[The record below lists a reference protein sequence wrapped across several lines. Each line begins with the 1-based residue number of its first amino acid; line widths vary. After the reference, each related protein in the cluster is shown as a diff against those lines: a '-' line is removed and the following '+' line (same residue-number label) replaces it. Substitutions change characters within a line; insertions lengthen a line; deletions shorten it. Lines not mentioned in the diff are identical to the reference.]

1 MSSKLSKTVFLLT
14 ISTILSLSYHE
25 IPYKLKLN
33 SYLTTFES
41 QVGGSSS
48 KKVEFALSLSSPIS
62 FFQHDEEYDES
73 SKKQIGSEIELNYYA
88 LGSKLV
94 LQGKLIQ
101 DSFEIYT
108 SSGTL
113 SVENFPFLLGK
124 FDSNITSF
132 GILGLAPGIKSTDS
146 KNLNE
151 SNFSLKELQGKM
163 TKSVFSI
170 SKLSKKLDGTF
181 EGTVYFGDK
190 HIEFM
195 TTEGKTVKCK
205 TKYSYAWSCDFKYL
219 EYNNTKV
226 DLNIGEVTLSSEK
239 PFAIFNIDYL
249 ERFLNML
256 PNGICKK
263 VEENDKVY
271 IECNGL
277 AFDDLE
283 LKIKVE
289 DNYEMKIKVPDFNN
303 VLGKEKLNYVF
314 TPGIYFS
321 KDLDGA
327 YIPIH
332 WFRDYHILFS
342 NENNSPLVQF
352 HTYEENLVTDLKEN
366 KKKEEEKNYI
376 RISKTAFVILCI
388 ALGIVF
394 VVLILFL
401 GYIKL
406 SSSKPTHGLKSSQTK
421 KGKGISPSRFPTFD
435 SSLLGTS
442 DDSMPKRLKTTNIAY
457 KY

>member
-94 LQGKLIQ
+94 LQGKLVQ

-124 FDSNITSF
+124 FDLNITSF

-271 IECNGL
+271 IE
-277 AFDDLE
+277 
-283 LKIKVE
+283 
-289 DNYEMKIKVPDFNN
+289 
-303 VLGKEKLNYVF
+303 
-314 TPGIYFS
+314 
-321 KDLDGA
+321 
-327 YIPIH
+327 
-332 WFRDYHILFS
+332 
-342 NENNSPLVQF
+342 
-352 HTYEENLVTDLKEN
+352 
-366 KKKEEEKNYI
+366 
-376 RISKTAFVILCI
+376 
-388 ALGIVF
+388 
-394 VVLILFL
+394 
-401 GYIKL
+401 
-406 SSSKPTHGLKSSQTK
+406 
-421 KGKGISPSRFPTFD
+421 
-435 SSLLGTS
+435 
-442 DDSMPKRLKTTNIAY
+442 
-457 KY
+457 